1 MENLAPTKANLMAS
15 KSSLEFSK
23 KGYEL
28 LDKKRNVLIK
38 EMLLYLERVKTLQ
51 EEMNTAFANAYQ
63 VLQRASI
70 TSGMSTVEDISLS
83 VGEADDYFIRF
94 RSVMG
99 VELPEIVYK
108 SVPVKPTYSFFT
120 SNGTIDE
127 AILIFNRV
135 KYIIYEL
142 SEVENSIYRLA
153 VEVKKT
159 QRRANALENIS
170 IPKYMEIVKFIS
182 EVLEEKERED
192 LFRLKKV
199 KKRRLVKI

>member
-1 MENLAPTKANLMAS
+1 MAS

-38 EMLLYLERVKTLQ
+38 EMLLYLERARILQ
-51 EEMNTAFANAYQ
+51 EEMNTIFTNAYQ
-63 VLQRASI
+63 ALQRASI
-70 TSGMSTVEDISLS
+70 TSGISTVEDISLS

-99 VELPEIVYK
+99 VEIPEVVYK
-108 SVPVKPTYSFFT
+108 SSSIKPAYGFFR

-127 AILIFNRV
+127 AMIMFNRV
-135 KYIIYEL
+135 KYVIYEL

-170 IPKYMEIVKFIS
+170 IPRYIEIVKFIS
-182 EVLEEKERED
+182 ELLEEKERED

-199 KKRRLVKI
+199 KKRRSGNI

>member
-1 MENLAPTKANLMAS
+1 MAS

-38 EMLLYLERVKTLQ
+38 EMLLYLERARMLQ
-51 EEMNTAFANAYQ
+51 EEMNTVFINAYQ
-63 VLQRASI
+63 ALQKASI
-70 TSGMSTVEDISLS
+70 TSGISAVEDISLS

-99 VELPEIVYK
+99 VEIPEVVYEA
-108 SVPVKPTYSFFT
+108 SPTKPTYGFFR

-127 AILIFNRV
+127 AMIMFNRV
-135 KYIIYEL
+135 KYIIYKL

-170 IPKYMEIVKFIS
+170 IPKYIEIVKLIS
-182 EVLEEKERED
+182 EILEEKERED

-199 KKRRLVKI
+199 KKRRLGNV